1 MQDFVD
7 PVAQP
12 NVALLRL
19 LVAALLGGLVGV
31 ERERSEKE
39 RGIHHFAGIR
49 TFPMFALLGFG
60 LALTMLGTMFLA
72 SPGPALWLGM
82 MIHLMMGTVLFP
94 AIYGFALQ
102 PGSGSGTGRG
112 VLLGLILW
120 AAANLMVMPMMDAIH
135 PMVKS
140 GMMPAPGFLMLNL
153 GVMAPVGSL
162 IGHLVYGALL
172 GKLAGPKA
180 ARLQLQTV

>member
-1 MQDFVD
+1 VKKLF
-7 PVAQP
+7 
-12 NVALLRL
+12 
-19 LVAALLGGLVGV
+19 
-31 ERERSEKE
+31 
-39 RGIHHFAGIR
+39 FAGFVA
-49 TFPMFALLGFG
+49 TAAMTALMYAAPMMGMPKMDIA
-60 LALTMLGTMFLA
+60 TMLGTMFLA

>member
-1 MQDFVD
+1 MEFQLDT
-7 PVAQP
+7 AIL
-12 NVALLRL
+12 AGLIGT
-19 LVAALLGGLVGV
+19 AAMTGLMYMGYMMNM
-31 ERERSEKE
+31 RMDM
-39 RGIHHFAGIR
+39 
-49 TFPMFALLGFG
+49 PM
-60 LALTMLGTMFLA
+60 MLGTMFLA

>member
-1 MQDFVD
+1 MKKQLLAGFV
-7 PVAQP
+7 ATAAMT
-12 NVALLRL
+12 ALMYMAPLM
-19 LVAALLGGLVGV
+19 GMPKMDIG
-31 ERERSEKE
+31 
-39 RGIHHFAGIR
+39 
-49 TFPMFALLGFG
+49 
-60 LALTMLGTMFLA
+60 TMLGTMFLA
-72 SPGPALWLGM
+72 SPAPAFWLGL

-102 PGSGSGTGRG
+102 PSRSSGTGRG
-112 VLLGLILW
+112 AAFGLVLW
-120 AAANLMVMPMMDAIH
+120 AAANLMVMPMMGAIH

-162 IGHLVYGALL
+162 MGHLVYGALL

-180 ARLQLQTV
+180 ARLQLQAA